1 MMMFCRL
8 NLKIIGKGKGIVVTS
23 PTYGQGD
30 RQYEAKNIGSI
41 AFNLLPLDAF
51 SKSLSGNYQ
60 FYRNGFLAGPDK
72 NNDVGP
78 VVQVGNVYRLNILE
92 INEQEF
98 LIQRH
103 LASQN

>member
-1 MMMFCRL
+1 
-8 NLKIIGKGKGIVVTS
+8 
-23 PTYGQGD
+23 
-30 RQYEAKNIGSI
+30 
-41 AFNLLPLDAF
+41 
-51 SKSLSGNYQ
+51 LSGNYQ

-103 LASQN
+103 LGKQN